1 MGSAV
6 HWVLEVSI
14 KDGEF
19 DNFKTVMHDMVESSR
34 AEPGTTDYE
43 WFVSADQK
51 TCHVYERYVDSVGAM
66 AHVATFGEKF
76 APRLLAVVDPTRF
89 VVYGSPVYMGQFVVY
104 GSPDDAVRGALDGFG
119 AVYMGQIGGFAR

>member
-6 HWVLEVSI
+6 HWVLEASI

-19 DNFKTVMHDMVESSR
+19 DTFKSVMHEMVESLH

-51 TCHVYERYVDSVGAM
+51 TCHVHERYVDSAGAM
-66 AHVATFGEKF
+66 AHVAAFGEKF
-76 APRLLAVVDPTRF
+76 ASRLLAVVDPTRS
-89 VVYGSPVYMGQFVVY
+89 VAY
-104 GSPDDAVRGALDGFG
+104 GSPDGAVRGALDGFG
-119 AVYMGQIGGFAR
+119 AAYMGQIGGFAR

>member
-19 DNFKTVMHDMVESSR
+19 DNFKSVMHDLVESSR
-34 AEPGTTDYE
+34 AEPGTTHYE

-51 TCHVYERYVDSVGAM
+51 ICHVYERYVDSAGAM

-76 APRLLAVVDPTRF
+76 APRLLAAVDPTR
-89 VVYGSPVYMGQFVVY
+89 FVVY
-104 GSPDDAVRGALDGFG
+104 GSPDDAVRGVLDGFG